1 MIVDSQNKIMKVY
14 LNGIKQKEGSYDK
27 SGIRT
32 STGNLIFPHFWQLDG
47 SLDDIKIYNRALSDN
62 EIKQQAK
69 TTGF

>member
-32 STGNLIFPHFWQLDG
+32 STGNLIFPHF
-47 SLDDIKIYNRALSDN
+47 
-62 EIKQQAK
+62 
-69 TTGF
+69 